1 MKKFLHSFFLPSF
14 VFFFLFTSVLSAKEK
29 NKISVDDK
37 SGKPILL
44 GLCDRT
50 AFADSNFSW
59 WFDSEM
65 DMYSVDSASL
75 KDISVKM
82 KIVKIT
88 LVMGTWCSDSKR
100 EVPRFYKILDLLGY
114 DQKNLTL
121 ICVDR
126 NKKDPAGEA
135 EKLDIKLVPTFIF
148 YRDSNEI
155 GRIIETPK
163 ESLEKDLTEILL
175 K

>member
-1 MKKFLHSFFLPSF
+1 MKKLIL
-14 VFFFLFTSVLSAKEK
+14 LLMILSTVIYTQDK
-29 NKISVDDK
+29 NKLVTDEK
-37 SGKPILL
+37 SGKPMLI

-59 WFDSEM
+59 WFNSEYDNYTPDS
-65 DMYSVDSASL
+65 VT
-75 KDISVKM
+75 VM
-82 KIVKIT
+82 KLSKEINEVKIT
-88 LVMGTWCSDSKR
+88 IVMGTWCSDSRR
-100 EVPRFYKILDLLGY
+100 EVPRFYKILDKAGY
-114 DQKNLTL
+114 NFDYLTL

-126 NKKDPAGEA
+126 NKTAPNNLV

-148 YRDSNEI
+148 YKNDVEV

-163 ESLEKDLTEILL
+163 ETLEKDLVSIVL